1 MKEFKTERLILREW
15 KLSDSQ
21 DLFEYA
27 KSELVGPKAGW
38 APHKTEAESVEII
51 KNFIEEGSVYAIE
64 LASENKVV
72 GGIGLHKRT
81 PKEELAHLKQREFGY
96 VLNPKYWGQGIV
108 PEAVKCLIQYGFED
122 LNLDIIW
129 CGHYSDNVKSKRVI
143 EKVAFKYDFTKN
155 EILKALDNK
164 AVETLYY
171 TISKDDY
178 YNHLNKE

>member
-27 KSELVGPKAGW
+27 KSELVGPNAGW
-38 APHKTEAESVEII
+38 APHKTVEESIEII
-51 KNFIEEGSVYAIE
+51 KSFIEEGSVYAIE
-64 LASENKVV
+64 LASENKVI

-108 PEAVKCLIQYGFED
+108 PEAVKYLIQYGFEELD
-122 LNLDIIW
+122 LDIIW
-129 CGHYSDNVKSKRVI
+129 CGHYSENTKSKRVI
-143 EKVAFKYDFTKN
+143 EKVGFKYNFTKH

-164 AVETLYY
+164 EVETLYY
-171 TISKDDY
+171 IIERNSI
-178 YNHLNKE
+178 